1 MSIFIILHR
10 HFPPLILYRYR
21 LYFKAYFFIVYM
33 YSNLI
38 NLYTPM
44 FIPSIS
50 KYVAKSVNV
59 SIEEVGKTTQY
70 TYNDVKRGSVA
81 VNP

>member
-1 MSIFIILHR
+1 
-10 HFPPLILYRYR
+10 
-21 LYFKAYFFIVYM
+21 M